1 MAFVLAVRNEEA
13 GLAAT
18 VESIRAQ
25 VGGAGPLA
33 IAVAPSD
40 DDTWVVAQALA
51 ATDPQI
57 AVVSNPEGWVSHG
70 LNRAIA
76 ATDEEFVVR
85 VDGHCTL
92 PPDYTSLALEALD
105 RTNADVV
112 GGVQSAVGGP
122 GTQEAVAVAM
132 SSRLGVGNS
141 RFHYGGAEGPSD
153 TVYLGVFRRSGLERV
168 GGFDET
174 LLRNQDYELN
184 WRIRDSGGEVWFEP
198 AMVVTYRP
206 RPSLRALASQYRQYG
221 TWKRVM
227 LKRHPRSLRARQLV
241 APVMVVGV
249 TGTAAVAAWTEDPR
263 WLLPAVTYAAAV
275 TVGGLA
281 AGRSAPTVSRIRV
294 PAALAVMHWAW
305 GLGFLFGRPV
315 PPPVAED

>member
-13 GLAAT
+13 DLAAT

-153 TVYLGVFRRSGLERV
+153 TVYLGVFLRSGLERV

-184 WRIRDSGGEVWFEP
+184 WRIRDTGGTVWFVP
-198 AMVVTYRP
+198 SMVVTYRP
-206 RPSLRALASQYRQYG
+206 RPSFGALASQYRQYG
-221 TWKRVM
+221 TWKREM
-227 LKRHPRSLRARQLV
+227 LRRHPRSTKLRQLV
-241 APVMVVGV
+241 APVMVLGV
-249 TGTAAVAAWTEDPR
+249 TATAAFALWAEDVR
-263 WLLPAVTYAAAV
+263 WLVPAAGYAVAV
-275 TVGGLA
+275 TVGGLN
-281 AGRSAPTVSRIRV
+281 AGRSTSMKSRVRV

-305 GLGFLFGRPV
+305 GLGFLFGRPT
-315 PPPVAED
+315 PPPDTTA